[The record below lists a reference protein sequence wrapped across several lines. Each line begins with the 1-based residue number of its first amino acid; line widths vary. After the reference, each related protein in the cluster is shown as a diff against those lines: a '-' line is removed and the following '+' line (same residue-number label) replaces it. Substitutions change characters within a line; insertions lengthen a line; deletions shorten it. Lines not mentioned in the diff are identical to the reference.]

1 MASGPTENPGPQE
14 RSHGSDQALPCGGDC
29 FVKDVVGG
37 WRRKLSS
44 SLCSVGGQYDACR
57 GAGPEQHGLLTALSM
72 STASLGLGLTPH
84 LPARRLAEQVK
95 AHPVPTMRNF
105 TKLLAHVP
113 ISDLYLLQHDTQKGG
128 QAQQILNF
136 MNLWTQ

>member
-29 FVKDVVGG
+29 FMKDFVGG

-57 GAGPEQHGLLTALSM
+57 GAGPRTAWALDSSQYVYSLS
-72 STASLGLGLTPH
+72 GPRIN
-84 LPARRLAEQVK
+84 PA
-95 AHPVPTMRNF
+95 F
-105 TKLLAHVP
+105 T
-113 ISDLYLLQHDTQKGG
+113 SQETS
-128 QAQQILNF
+128 
-136 MNLWTQ
+136 